1 MTTLEIV
8 LIVFFA
14 IVVLT
19 IFFLYLFNSIRIK
32 NKLKKEQQRLEQE
45 KKEQEEAE
53 KQKAQAEQTINEK
66 KVETPKDVVT
76 VQVKNETFGEET
88 KSVAITEQTA
98 KSPESNSM
106 ENMSREEFE
115 EKMTSLDEKV
125 EQKTQSKPNLRQQID
140 QLSPELKSVLF
151 SDILKPKY

>member
-19 IFFLYLFNSIRIK
+19 IFFLYLFNSIRINIK
-32 NKLKKEQQRLEQE
+32 QKEQKQQQEQE
-45 KKEQEEAE
+45 KLQQEAEE
-53 KQKAQAEQTINEK
+53 KQKALAEQKLNEQN
-66 KVETPKDVVT
+66 VEKPKDVV
-76 VQVKNETFGEET
+76 VVKTTNETFGGVTET
-88 KSVAITEQTA
+88 VAVTEQNDT
-98 KSPESNSM
+98 PQESGSM

-115 EKMTSLDEKV
+115 AKMNSLDSNV
-125 EQKTQSKPNLRQQID
+125 ETKTSTKISLRKQID